1 MEVEEKVDAD
11 LTAVG
16 TETWT
21 DRPGE
26 GTSETRQNQTFACS
40 QSKNSASVPEAA
52 AGDAVT
58 MGDRSEW
65 DQLSEE
71 CVESASECPTSESGV
86 YQITNTTSVIIS
98 AQGNSKVAG
107 DATAAANA
115 ATAVCS
121 VVEARKE
128 EVRGDNQSIAT
139 VTAESQAAPAVAEHP
154 GKVIVTNV
162 TINSLTVTFKEATV
176 AEGFFKGY

>member
-1 MEVEEKVDAD
+1 MEVEEKVDTD
-11 LTAVG
+11 LTAVC

-21 DRPGE
+21 DRPGG
-26 GTSETRQNQTFACS
+26 GTPETRQNQTFACD
-40 QSKNSASVPEAA
+40 QSKNSASVPEAEA
-52 AGDAVT
+52 EDAVT

-71 CVESASECPTSESGV
+71 GVESASECPTLESGV
-86 YQITNTTSVIIS
+86 YQSINTTSVIIS
-98 AQGNSKVAG
+98 VQGSSEVAG
-107 DATAAANA
+107 DAAA
-115 ATAVCS
+115 ATAVCPAA
-121 VVEARKE
+121 EARKE
-128 EVRGDNQSIAT
+128 EVRGDNQSVTTAT
-139 VTAESQAAPAVAEHP
+139 AGSQVAPAVAEHP